1 MMTVQQILD
10 DVIDME
16 CILDRIKV
24 NEDNPSYYE
33 IRCNDMVRLRELFR
47 NYKRMLCSLE
57 IKENRE

>member
-1 MMTVQQILD
+1 MMTVQQVLD

-33 IRCNDMVRLRELFR
+33 IWYSDMNRLRELFR
-47 NYKRMLCSLE
+47 NYKSMLCSLE
-57 IKENRE
+57 IKEKS